1 MRKLASFAA
10 PCSGAI
16 LLAVLLLPERWLLPL
31 GIGCLC
37 LGLGLLLREGKGRML
52 LVRLSCFGLAAGF
65 LWTALYQGR
74 TLAPARQMSGSAH
87 TFTAV
92 VTDWPA
98 ATRYGASVE
107 IALPTENGTVLWAVL
122 YGDESLLT
130 LRPGDTVRGSAA
142 LELAHTVGGEES
154 DTFYARG
161 IFLTGSL
168 RGALEVDSPERVPFR
183 YWPAFWARHL
193 KEQIARSFPAD
204 VAGLVSG
211 LVTGDKSGLDDATY
225 TAFQRTG
232 TAHVV
237 AVSGLHVSFL
247 AGVALR
253 LLGRGRRRT
262 AVLTILLMAVF
273 AGIAG
278 YTPSVLRAAFLQ
290 TMLLIAPLV
299 EREGDGPTSLSLALL
314 LLLLQNPYAGA
325 GIGLQLSFA
334 SVAGIQLCAQRLYEC
349 WTWWLPR
356 RVRGL
361 RRWGKQVFRVLA
373 ASLATTLGALLFT
386 TPLLVIYFGELS
398 LVAPLAN
405 LMGLGAVAVCFAGGL
420 GVAVL
425 GTFAP
430 ALAGF
435 LGEVFALPGRYVLWV
450 VRGMSRFPLAAVPLD
465 SVYLRGWLILLY
477 TMLILWAILRRG
489 PGRSIR
495 PVIPLCTGV
504 LSLCAALMCGAAE
517 LRLAGLTLSVL
528 DVGQGQS
535 VALFS
540 QGRAALVDCGG
551 SGWDN
556 SGDVAADYFQ
566 SRGVT
571 RLDALI
577 LTHFHADHTNGVEQ
591 LLERMEVELLI
602 APDVEEESPERQAL
616 LSEAEAHGT
625 QVLLLDENAQLTL
638 GQADIQIYRPMGDG
652 GGNEEGLSL
661 LASTDTFDALL
672 TGDMNTVL
680 EERLVKYGALPDVDV
695 LIAGHH
701 GSKYASSERLL
712 EAVRPE
718 YAVLSVGYNSYG
730 HPAPETL
737 ARLEAAGCAIYR
749 TDWMGTITFRARE

>member
-10 PCSGAI
+10 PCSAAI
-16 LLAVLLLPERWLLPL
+16 LLSVLLLPEGWLPL
-31 GIGCLC
+31 LGAGCLC
-37 LGLGLLLREGKGRML
+37 LGLCLLLREEKGRGL
-52 LVRLSCFGLAAGF
+52 LPRLICFGLAAGF

-74 TLAPARQMSGSAH
+74 TLAPARQMSGREH
-87 TFTAV
+87 LFTAV
-92 VTDWPA
+92 VTDWPGT
-98 ATRYGASVE
+98 TRYGASVE
-107 IALPTENGTVLWAVL
+107 VALPAENGTVLGAVL
-122 YGDESLLT
+122 YADEQLLT
-130 LRPGDTVRGSAA
+130 LRPGDRVRGRAE
-142 LELAHTVGGEES
+142 LELAHTLGGEES
-154 DTFYARG
+154 DSFYAKG

-168 RGALEVDSPERVPFR
+168 RGELEVDAPERTPLR

-193 KEQIARSFPAD
+193 KEQIGRSFPAD
-204 VAGLVSG
+204 VAGFVSG
-211 LVTGDKSGLDDATY
+211 LVTGDKSGLDDGTY

-237 AVSGLHVSFL
+237 AVSGLHVSLL

-262 AVLTILLMAVF
+262 AVLTILLMAAL

-334 SVAGIQLCAQRLYEC
+334 SVAGIQLCSQRLYEC
-349 WTWWLPR
+349 WTWWLPC

-361 RRWGKQVFRVLA
+361 RRWGKQAFRVLA

-386 TPLLVIYFGELS
+386 TPLTVLAFGELS
-398 LVAPLAN
+398 LAAPLAN
-405 LMGLGAVAVCFAGGL
+405 LMVLGAVAVCFAGGL

-425 GTFAP
+425 GILAP

-465 SVYLRGWLILLY
+465 SIYLRGWLILLY
-477 TMLILWAILRRG
+477 ILLILWAVLRRG
-489 PGRSIR
+489 PGVRIR
-495 PVIPLCTGV
+495 PVIPLCAGV

-535 VALFS
+535 VALVS
-540 QGRAALVDCGG
+540 QGRTALVDCGG
-551 SGWDN
+551 SGWEN
-556 SGDVAADYFQ
+556 GGDVAADYFQ

-571 RLDALI
+571 RLDTLI

-591 LLERMEVELLI
+591 LLERMEVGLLV
-602 APDVEEESPERQAL
+602 APRCGRGES
-616 LSEAEAHGT
+616 G
-625 QVLLLDENAQLTL
+625 
-638 GQADIQIYRPMGDG
+638 
-652 GGNEEGLSL
+652 
-661 LASTDTFDALL
+661 
-672 TGDMNTVL
+672 
-680 EERLVKYGALPDVDV
+680 
-695 LIAGHH
+695 
-701 GSKYASSERLL
+701 
-712 EAVRPE
+712 
-718 YAVLSVGYNSYG
+718 
-730 HPAPETL
+730 
-737 ARLEAAGCAIYR
+737 AAGAALQGR
-749 TDWMGTITFRARE
+749 RAWDTDPAVGRECVARAGTGPHPDLSPHGRWGRQ

>member
-1 MRKLASFAA
+1 
-10 PCSGAI
+10 
-16 LLAVLLLPERWLLPL
+16 
-31 GIGCLC
+31 
-37 LGLGLLLREGKGRML
+37 
-52 LVRLSCFGLAAGF
+52 
-65 LWTALYQGR
+65 
-74 TLAPARQMSGSAH
+74 
-87 TFTAV
+87 
-92 VTDWPA
+92 
-98 ATRYGASVE
+98 
-107 IALPTENGTVLWAVL
+107 
-122 YGDESLLT
+122 
-130 LRPGDTVRGSAA
+130 
-142 LELAHTVGGEES
+142 
-154 DTFYARG
+154 
-161 IFLTGSL
+161 
-168 RGALEVDSPERVPFR
+168 
-183 YWPAFWARHL
+183 
-193 KEQIARSFPAD
+193 
-204 VAGLVSG
+204 
-211 LVTGDKSGLDDATY
+211 
-225 TAFQRTG
+225 
-232 TAHVV
+232 
-237 AVSGLHVSFL
+237 
-247 AGVALR
+247 
-253 LLGRGRRRT
+253 
-262 AVLTILLMAVF
+262 
-273 AGIAG
+273 
-278 YTPSVLRAAFLQ
+278 
-290 TMLLIAPLV
+290 
-299 EREGDGPTSLSLALL
+299 
-314 LLLLQNPYAGA
+314 
-325 GIGLQLSFA
+325 
-334 SVAGIQLCAQRLYEC
+334 
-349 WTWWLPR
+349 
-356 RVRGL
+356 
-361 RRWGKQVFRVLA
+361 
-373 ASLATTLGALLFT
+373 
-386 TPLLVIYFGELS
+386 
-398 LVAPLAN
+398 
-405 LMGLGAVAVCFAGGL
+405 
-420 GVAVL
+420 
-425 GTFAP
+425 
-430 ALAGF
+430 
-435 LGEVFALPGRYVLWV
+435 
-450 VRGMSRFPLAAVPLD
+450 MSRFPLAAVPLD

-495 PVIPLCTGV
+495 PVIPLCAGV

-638 GQADIQIYRPMGDG
+638 GQTDIQIYRPMGDG

-749 TDWMGTITFRARE
+749 TDWMGIITFRARE

>member
-10 PCSGAI
+10 PCSAAI
-16 LLAVLLLPERWLLPL
+16 LLSVLLLPEGWLPPL
-31 GIGCLC
+31 GAGCLC
-37 LGLGLLLREGKGRML
+37 LGLCLLLREEKGRGL
-52 LVRLSCFGLAAGF
+52 LPRLICFGLAAGF

-74 TLAPARQMSGSAH
+74 TLAPARQMSGREH
-87 TFTAV
+87 LFTAV
-92 VTDWPA
+92 VTDWPGT
-98 ATRYGASVE
+98 TRYGASVE
-107 IALPTENGTVLWAVL
+107 VALPAENGTVLGAVL
-122 YGDESLLT
+122 YADEQLLT
-130 LRPGDTVRGSAA
+130 LRPGDRVRGRAE
-142 LELAHTVGGEES
+142 LELAHTLGREES
-154 DTFYARG
+154 DSFYAKG
-161 IFLTGSL
+161 IFLNGSL
-168 RGALEVDSPERVPFR
+168 RGELEVDAPERTPLR

-193 KEQIARSFPAD
+193 KEQIGRSFPAD
-204 VAGLVSG
+204 VAGFVSG
-211 LVTGDKSGLDDATY
+211 LVTGDKSGLDDGTY

-262 AVLTILLMAVF
+262 AVLTILLMAAL

-334 SVAGIQLCAQRLYEC
+334 SVAGIQLCSQRLYEC

-361 RRWGKQVFRVLA
+361 RRWGKQAFRVLA

-386 TPLLVIYFGELS
+386 TPLTVLAFGELS
-398 LVAPLAN
+398 LAAPLAN
-405 LMGLGAVAVCFAGGL
+405 LMVLGAVAVCFAGGL

-425 GTFAP
+425 GILAP

-465 SVYLRGWLILLY
+465 SIYLRGWLILLY
-477 TMLILWAILRRG
+477 ILLILWAVLRRG
-489 PGRSIR
+489 PGVRIR
-495 PVIPLCTGV
+495 PVIPLCAGV

-535 VALFS
+535 VALVS
-540 QGRAALVDCGG
+540 QGRTALVDCGG
-551 SGWDN
+551 SGWEN
-556 SGDVAADYFQ
+556 GGDVAADYFQ

-571 RLDALI
+571 RLDTLI

-591 LLERMEVELLI
+591 LLERMEVGLLV

-616 LSEAEAHGT
+616 LSKAAENGT
-625 QVLLLDENAQLTL
+625 QILLLDENAWLEL
-638 GQADIQIYRPMGDG
+638 GQARIQIYRPMGDG
-652 GGNEEGLSL
+652 GGNEEGLAL
-661 LASTDTFDALL
+661 LVSADTFNALL
-672 TGDMNTVL
+672 TGDMNTTL

-701 GSKYASSERLL
+701 GSKYASSDRLL

-730 HPAPETL
+730 HPAPEAL
-737 ARLEAAGCAIYR
+737 ARLEAAGCDIYR
-749 TDWMGTITFRARE
+749 TDWMGTITFRVRE

>member
-10 PCSGAI
+10 PCSAAI
-16 LLAVLLLPERWLLPL
+16 LLSVLLLPEGWLPPL
-31 GIGCLC
+31 GAGCLC
-37 LGLGLLLREGKGRML
+37 LGLCLLLREEKGRGL
-52 LVRLSCFGLAAGF
+52 LPRLICFGLAAGF

-74 TLAPARQMSGSAH
+74 TLAPARQMSGREH
-87 TFTAV
+87 LFTAV
-92 VTDWPA
+92 VTDWPGT
-98 ATRYGASVE
+98 TRYGASVE
-107 IALPTENGTVLWAVL
+107 VALPAENGTVLGAVL
-122 YGDESLLT
+122 YADEQLLT
-130 LRPGDTVRGSAA
+130 LRPGDRVRGRAE
-142 LELAHTVGGEES
+142 LELAHTLGGEES
-154 DTFYARG
+154 DSFYAKG

-168 RGALEVDSPERVPFR
+168 RGELEVDAPERTPLR

-193 KEQIARSFPAD
+193 KEQIGRSFPAD
-204 VAGLVSG
+204 VAGFVSG
-211 LVTGDKSGLDDATY
+211 LVTGDKSGLDDGTY

-262 AVLTILLMAVF
+262 AVLTILLMAAF

-334 SVAGIQLCAQRLYEC
+334 SVAGIQLCSQRLYEC
-349 WTWWLPR
+349 WTWWLPC

-361 RRWGKQVFRVLA
+361 RRWGKQAFRVLA

-386 TPLLVIYFGELS
+386 TPLTVLAFGELS
-398 LVAPLAN
+398 LAAPLAN
-405 LMGLGAVAVCFAGGL
+405 LMVLGAVAVCFAGGL

-425 GTFAP
+425 GILAP

-450 VRGMSRFPLAAVPLD
+450 VRGMSRFPLAAGPLD
-465 SVYLRGWLILLY
+465 SIYLRGWLILLY
-477 TMLILWAILRRG
+477 ILLILWAVLRRG
-489 PGRSIR
+489 PGVRIR
-495 PVIPLCTGV
+495 PVIPLCAGV

-535 VALFS
+535 VALVS
-540 QGRAALVDCGG
+540 QGRTALVDCGG
-551 SGWDN
+551 SGWEN
-556 SGDVAADYFQ
+556 GGDVAADYFQ

-571 RLDALI
+571 RLDTLI

-591 LLERMEVELLI
+591 LLERMEVGLLV

-616 LSEAEAHGT
+616 LSKAAEHGT
-625 QVLLLDENAQLTL
+625 QILLLDENAWLEL
-638 GQADIQIYRPMGDG
+638 GQARIQIYRPMGDG
-652 GGNEEGLSL
+652 GGNEEGLAL
-661 LASTDTFDALL
+661 LVSADTFNALL
-672 TGDMNTVL
+672 TGDMNTTL

-701 GSKYASSERLL
+701 GSKYASSDRLL

-730 HPAPETL
+730 HPAPEAL
-737 ARLEAAGCAIYR
+737 ARLEAAGCDIYR
-749 TDWMGTITFRARE
+749 TDWMGTITFRVRE

>member
-10 PCSGAI
+10 PCSAAI
-16 LLAVLLLPERWLLPL
+16 LLSVLLLPEGWLPPL
-31 GIGCLC
+31 GAGCLC
-37 LGLGLLLREGKGRML
+37 LGLCLLLREEKGRGL
-52 LVRLSCFGLAAGF
+52 LPRLICFGLAAGF

-74 TLAPARQMSGSAH
+74 TLAPARQMSGREH
-87 TFTAV
+87 LFTAV
-92 VTDWPA
+92 VTDWPGT
-98 ATRYGASVE
+98 TRYGASVE
-107 IALPTENGTVLWAVL
+107 VALPAENGTVLGAVL
-122 YGDESLLT
+122 YADEQLLT
-130 LRPGDTVRGSAA
+130 LRPGDRVRGRAE
-142 LELAHTVGGEES
+142 LELAHTLGGEES
-154 DTFYARG
+154 DSFYAKG

-168 RGALEVDSPERVPFR
+168 RGELEVDAPERTPLR

-193 KEQIARSFPAD
+193 KEQIGRSFPAD
-204 VAGLVSG
+204 VAGFVSG
-211 LVTGDKSGLDDATY
+211 LVTGDKSGLDDGTY

-262 AVLTILLMAVF
+262 AVLTILLMAAL

-334 SVAGIQLCAQRLYEC
+334 SVAGIQLCSQRLYEC

-361 RRWGKQVFRVLA
+361 RRWGKQAFRVLA

-386 TPLLVIYFGELS
+386 TPLTVLAFGELS
-398 LVAPLAN
+398 LAAPLAN
-405 LMGLGAVAVCFAGGL
+405 LMVLGAVAVCFAGGL

-425 GTFAP
+425 GILAP

-435 LGEVFALPGRYVLWV
+435 FGEVFALPGRYVLWV

-465 SVYLRGWLILLY
+465 SIYLRGWLILLY
-477 TMLILWAILRRG
+477 ILLILWAVLRRG
-489 PGRSIR
+489 PGVRIR
-495 PVIPLCTGV
+495 PVIPLCAGV

-535 VALFS
+535 VALVS
-540 QGRAALVDCGG
+540 QGRTALVDCGG
-551 SGWDN
+551 SGWEN
-556 SGDVAADYFQ
+556 GGDVAADYFQ

-571 RLDALI
+571 RLDTLI

-591 LLERMEVELLI
+591 LLERMEVGLLV

-616 LSEAEAHGT
+616 LSKAAEHGT
-625 QVLLLDENAQLTL
+625 QILLLDENAWLEL
-638 GQADIQIYRPMGDG
+638 GQARIQIYRPMGDG
-652 GGNEEGLSL
+652 GGNEEGLAL
-661 LASTDTFDALL
+661 LVSADTFNALL
-672 TGDMNTVL
+672 TGDMNTTL

-701 GSKYASSERLL
+701 GSKYASSDRLL

-718 YAVLSVGYNSYG
+718 YAVLSVGDNSYG
-730 HPAPETL
+730 HPAPEAL
-737 ARLEAAGCAIYR
+737 ARLEAAGCDIYR
-749 TDWMGTITFRARE
+749 TDWMGTITFRVRE

>member
-10 PCSGAI
+10 PCSAAI
-16 LLAVLLLPERWLLPL
+16 LLSVLLLPEGWLPPL
-31 GIGCLC
+31 GAGCLC
-37 LGLGLLLREGKGRML
+37 LGLCLLLREEKGRGL
-52 LVRLSCFGLAAGF
+52 LPRLICFGLAAGF

-74 TLAPARQMSGSAH
+74 TLAPARQMSGREH
-87 TFTAV
+87 LFTAV
-92 VTDWPA
+92 VTDWPGT
-98 ATRYGASVE
+98 TRYGASVE
-107 IALPTENGTVLWAVL
+107 VALPAENGTVLGAVF
-122 YGDESLLT
+122 YADEQLLN
-130 LRPGDTVRGSAA
+130 LRPGDRVRGRAE
-142 LELAHTVGGEES
+142 LELAHTWGGEES
-154 DTFYARG
+154 DSFYAKG

-168 RGALEVDSPERVPFR
+168 RGELEVDAPERTPLR

-193 KEQIARSFPAD
+193 KEQIGRSFPAD
-204 VAGLVSG
+204 VAGFVSG
-211 LVTGDKSGLDDATY
+211 LVTGDKSGLDDGTY

-262 AVLTILLMAVF
+262 AVLTILLMAAF

-334 SVAGIQLCAQRLYEC
+334 SVAGIQLCSQRLYEC
-349 WTWWLPR
+349 WPWWLPR

-361 RRWGKQVFRVLA
+361 RRWGKQAFRVLA

-386 TPLLVIYFGELS
+386 TPLTVLAFGELS
-398 LVAPLAN
+398 LAAPLAN
-405 LMGLGAVAVCFAGGL
+405 LMVLGAVAVCFAGGL

-425 GTFAP
+425 GILAP

-435 LGEVFALPGRYVLWV
+435 LGEVFVLPGRYVLWV

-465 SVYLRGWLILLY
+465 SIYLRGWLILLY
-477 TMLILWAILRRG
+477 ILLILWAVLRRG
-489 PGRSIR
+489 PGVRIR
-495 PVIPLCTGV
+495 PVIPLCAGV

-535 VALFS
+535 VALVS
-540 QGRAALVDCGG
+540 QGRTALVDCGG
-551 SGWDN
+551 SGWEN
-556 SGDVAADYFQ
+556 GGDVAADYFQ

-571 RLDALI
+571 RLDTLI

-591 LLERMEVELLI
+591 LLERMEVGLLV

-616 LSEAEAHGT
+616 LSKAAEHGT
-625 QVLLLDENAQLTL
+625 QILLLDENAWLEL
-638 GQADIQIYRPMGDG
+638 GQARIQIYRPMGDG
-652 GGNEEGLSL
+652 GGNEEGLAL
-661 LASTDTFDALL
+661 LVSADTFNALL
-672 TGDMNTVL
+672 TGDMNTTL

-701 GSKYASSERLL
+701 GSKYASSDRLL

-730 HPAPETL
+730 HPAPEAL
-737 ARLEAAGCAIYR
+737 ARLEAAGCDIYR
-749 TDWMGTITFRARE
+749 TDWMGTITFRVRE

>member
-10 PCSGAI
+10 PCSAAI
-16 LLAVLLLPERWLLPL
+16 LLSVLLLPEGWLPPL
-31 GIGCLC
+31 GAGCLC
-37 LGLGLLLREGKGRML
+37 LGLCLLLREEKGRGL
-52 LVRLSCFGLAAGF
+52 LPRLICFGLAAGF

-74 TLAPARQMSGSAH
+74 TLAPARQMSGREH
-87 TFTAV
+87 LFTAV
-92 VTDWPA
+92 VTDWPGT
-98 ATRYGASVE
+98 TRYGASVE
-107 IALPTENGTVLWAVL
+107 VALPAENGTVLGAVF
-122 YGDESLLT
+122 YADEQLLN
-130 LRPGDTVRGSAA
+130 LRPGDRVRGRAE
-142 LELAHTVGGEES
+142 LELAHTLGGEES
-154 DTFYARG
+154 DSFYAKG

-168 RGALEVDSPERVPFR
+168 RGELEVDAPERTPLR

-193 KEQIARSFPAD
+193 KEQIGRSFPAD
-204 VAGLVSG
+204 VAGFVSG
-211 LVTGDKSGLDDATY
+211 LVTGDKSGLDDGTY

-262 AVLTILLMAVF
+262 AVLTILLMAAF

-334 SVAGIQLCAQRLYEC
+334 SVAGIQLCSQRLYEC

-361 RRWGKQVFRVLA
+361 RRWGKQAFRVLA

-386 TPLLVIYFGELS
+386 TPLTVLAFGELS
-398 LVAPLAN
+398 LAAPLAN
-405 LMGLGAVAVCFAGGL
+405 LMVLGAVAVCFAGGL

-425 GTFAP
+425 GILAP

-435 LGEVFALPGRYVLWV
+435 LGEVFVLPGRYVLWV

-465 SVYLRGWLILLY
+465 RIYLRGWLILLY
-477 TMLILWAILRRG
+477 ILLILWAVLRRG
-489 PGRSIR
+489 PGVRIR
-495 PVIPLCTGV
+495 PVIPLCAGV

-535 VALFS
+535 VALVS
-540 QGRAALVDCGG
+540 QGRTALVDCGG
-551 SGWDN
+551 SGWEN
-556 SGDVAADYFQ
+556 GGDVAADYFQ

-571 RLDALI
+571 RLDTLI

-591 LLERMEVELLI
+591 LLERMEVGLLV

-616 LSEAEAHGT
+616 LSKAAEHGT
-625 QVLLLDENAQLTL
+625 QILLLDENAWLEL
-638 GQADIQIYRPMGDG
+638 GQARIQIYRPMGDG
-652 GGNEEGLSL
+652 GGNEEGLAL
-661 LASTDTFDALL
+661 LVSADTFNALL
-672 TGDMNTVL
+672 TGDMNTTL

-701 GSKYASSERLL
+701 GSKYASSDRLL

-730 HPAPETL
+730 HPAPEAL
-737 ARLEAAGCAIYR
+737 ARLEAAGCDIYR
-749 TDWMGTITFRARE
+749 TDWMGTITFRVRE